1 MCEVANVIQLVEL
14 FVILKHNFKD
24 RGSLGVLIED
34 IESF

>member
-1 MCEVANVIQLVEL
+1 MCKVADVIQLVEL

-24 RGSLGVLIED
+24 RSGLGVLIQD